1 MRCILYTFLFCT
13 FFFPATAQY
22 SLTASI
28 GVGTADAGSNR
39 FSFNSIDYTN
49 YRSLTGSVTFM
60 QYVSRSVEIGGT
72 LSYQQYIIKTIGGGG
87 TNFLNSGDRVELDE
101 NDAYLFLGPVLD
113 IRIFRFLY
121 LDFGPSVGVLL
132 KSNELY
138 GIDGPP
144 YRLTG
149 TDNGVETVLFQLGLT
164 LKQPI
169 RVAKH
174 WKIVLSESYSFMP
187 GELSSTETYGNA
199 NIRANFALLQIG
211 VMRSYPKKKKTT
223 DQ

>member
-1 MRCILYTFLFCT
+1 MRLHLIILLLLAS
-13 FFFPATAQY
+13 ATSFAQY

-28 GVGTADAGSNR
+28 GVGTADAGPDR
-39 FSFNSIDYTN
+39 FNLNSIDYVN
-49 YRSLTGSVTFM
+49 YRSLTGGITFL
-60 QYVSRSVEIGGT
+60 QNITRHTKIGGT
-72 LSYQQYIIKTIGGGG
+72 LSYQQYIIKTVGGGG
-87 TNFLNSGDRVELDE
+87 TNLFNGGDRVELDE

-138 GIDGPP
+138 GVDGPP

-149 TDNGVETVLFQLGLT
+149 TDNGVQTFLFQLGLT

-199 NIRANFALLQIG
+199 NIRANFASLQIG
-211 VMRSYPKKKKTT
+211 VMRSYPKKKKVA